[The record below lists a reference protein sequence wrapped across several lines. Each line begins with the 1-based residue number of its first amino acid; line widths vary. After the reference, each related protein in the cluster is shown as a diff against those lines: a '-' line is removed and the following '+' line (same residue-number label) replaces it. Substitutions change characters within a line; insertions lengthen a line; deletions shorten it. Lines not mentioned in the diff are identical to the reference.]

1 MIRVMPRE
9 VTKFIQGRF
18 GELRMSESRYGDLL
32 SKANEH
38 YLKCLNHLKNSLCE
52 RIVLGSV

>member
-1 MIRVMPRE
+1 VMPRE

-18 GELRMSESRYGDLL
+18 GELRMSESKYGDLL